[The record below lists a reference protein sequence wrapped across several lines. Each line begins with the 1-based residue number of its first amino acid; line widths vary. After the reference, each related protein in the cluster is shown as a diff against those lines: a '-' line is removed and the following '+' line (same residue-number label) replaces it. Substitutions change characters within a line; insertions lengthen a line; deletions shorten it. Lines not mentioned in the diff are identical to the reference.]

1 MGFDYFDDFTDTFT
15 VQSDLAAPSSVKSG
29 KIIFYLS
36 GGGFWIQPTVF
47 HFDMARKV
55 ANLTGRQVVM
65 PIFPKGPTHNV
76 VDAHKMILK
85 RYLYLIEEKGIAPK
99 TLLFL
104 VIRQAVL

>member
-1 MGFDYFDDFTDTFT
+1 
-15 VQSDLAAPSSVKSG
+15 
-29 KIIFYLS
+29 
-36 GGGFWIQPTVF
+36 
-47 HFDMARKV
+47 MARKL
-55 ANLTGRQVVM
+55 ADLTNRQIVM
-65 PIFPKGPTHNV
+65 PLYPKGPTHNV